1 MAMTTPQAQTS
12 SAEQFAQGLPA
23 HLRRYVVEQD
33 YSRYTPIDQAVW
45 RHIMRQLKSH
55 LATHAHPCYIDG
67 LRKTGIEVDRIP
79 SISHMSERLE
89 AFGWRAVPVSGFI
102 PPAAFMELQ
111 SLGVLPIASD
121 MRTVEHLLYTPAPDI
136 VHEAAGHAPILVD
149 PAFAAYLKSYA
160 TVARKAIISREDM
173 DQYEAIRILSDLK
186 EDPGSTPNQIQQA
199 EDKLHKVN
207 QSIHDLS
214 EAALLGRMNWWTA
227 EYGLIGNLKAPQIF
241 GAGLLSSVG
250 ESRSCLDPKVK
261 KLPLTI
267 DCINYSYDITEKQPQ
282 LFVVEAFEQLE
293 SVLQELAAQM
303 AFKTGG
309 LLAAQKAVRSQT
321 VNTIELE
328 NGLQISGQLREVN
341 KRGSDIAYLLFNGP
355 TLLAHHGKVLNGQG
369 VEYHNQGFGTP
380 VGRVKIASASSADL
394 NSGGNSSNWLT
405 LSSFSK
411 TDCQRLGWKQS
422 STVHLHYETGC
433 QVKGTIKGMTF
444 LNERLAVLTLSG
456 ATATLEGELM
466 FDPAWGDFD
475 IACGADIVSVYGGPA
490 DREAFGETDDFTRK
504 LIPRRI
510 YSDEIL
516 LRHRLYEKVR
526 GAREQGITDAVALS
540 RIYSEVMA
548 ATPHDWLLQTELL
561 ELAEDAGLQ
570 ATLGAKIEATLLE
583 ISRDDRDAAA
593 HIEDARQTLHLES

>member
-1 MAMTTPQAQTS
+1 MAVTTSEFKTGT
-12 SAEQFAQGLPA
+12 AEHFAKGLPA
-23 HLRRYVVEQD
+23 HLRRYVVDQD

-55 LATHAHPCYIDG
+55 LAVHAHPCYVDG
-67 LRKTGIEVDRIP
+67 LQKTGIEIDRIP

-89 AFGWRAVPVSGFI
+89 TFGWRAVPVSGFI

-173 DQYEAIRILSDLK
+173 DQYEAIRVLSDLK
-186 EDPGSTPNQIQQA
+186 EDPGSTPNQIRQA
-199 EDKLHKVN
+199 EEKLEKVN
-207 QSIHDLS
+207 RSIKELS

-227 EYGLIGNLKAPQIF
+227 EYGLIGDLNAPKIF

-267 DCINYSYDITEKQPQ
+267 DCINFSYDITEKQPQ

-303 AFKTGG
+303 AFRTGG
-309 LLAAQKAVRSQT
+309 PSAAQKALKSRT
-321 VNTIELE
+321 VNTLELE
-328 NGLQISGQLREVN
+328 NGLQISGQLREV
-341 KRGSDIAYLLFNGP
+341 KTFGDAISYLAFTGP
-355 TLLAHHGKVLNGQG
+355 TLLANNCKVMAGQG

-380 VGRVKIASASSADL
+380 IGRVKLAGQWQD
-394 NSGGNSSNWLT
+394 
-405 LSSFSK
+405 LSSLSVA
-411 TDCQRLGWKQS
+411 DCQRLGWQES
-422 STVHLHYETGC
+422 SRIHLQYESGC
-433 QVKGTIKGMTF
+433 LVVGNLKNMMFVK
-444 LNERLAVLTLSG
+444 ERLAVLTLTG
-456 ATATLEGELM
+456 ATATLGDELL
-466 FDPAWGDFD
+466 FDSSWGDFD
-475 IACGADIVSVYGGPA
+475 IACGSRVVSVYGGPA
-490 DREAFGETDDFTRK
+490 DRDAFGETDDFTRK

-510 YSDEIL
+510 YSDETL

-526 GAREQGITDAVALS
+526 GARESQITDAVALS
-540 RIYSEVMA
+540 RLFSEVMA
-548 ATPHDWLLQTELL
+548 ATPSEWLVQTELL
-561 ELAEDAGLQ
+561 ELAENAGLQ
-570 ATLGAKIEATLLE
+570 ATLGAKIEAALE
-583 ISRDDRDAAA
+583 DICRHDRDAAA
-593 HIEDARQTLHLES
+593 HIKDARHTLHLES